1 MLVSVNIWGYNSTH
15 IECIL
20 NGGKIVTYELIN
32 TWISQYIWGLA
43 LPKLIQYILG
53 GDKIYHD

>member
-43 LPKLIQYILG
+43 LPN
-53 GDKIYHD
+53 

>member
-43 LPKLIQYILG
+43 LPINTIYLG
-53 GDKIYHD
+53 W